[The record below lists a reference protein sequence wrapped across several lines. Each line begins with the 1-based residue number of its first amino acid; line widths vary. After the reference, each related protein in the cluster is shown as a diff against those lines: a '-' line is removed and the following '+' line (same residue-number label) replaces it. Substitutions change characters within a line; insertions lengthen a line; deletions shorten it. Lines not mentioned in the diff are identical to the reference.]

1 MTTWSLTEGNM
12 PNRIYLDLDKNK
24 QDKIIEAGIAEFSEC
39 GFSTSST
46 NRIVKSAG
54 ISKGSLFKYFTNKE
68 EYYFYIVDLVISEYC
83 QYINQMKELPDEV
96 FARIIK
102 YAEYEFDW
110 LVKNP
115 LKYKLMKGV
124 FLETDEEIRLK
135 IERIYINRDIEI
147 FNKIMK
153 EADWGE
159 ENTSKERMI
168 NIVKWF
174 LKGFNEE
181 FEKIYDDGDL
191 NICKKEYL
199 EMLKIYINDLKD
211 ICKVQ

>member
-1 MTTWSLTEGNM
+1 MT
-12 PNRIYLDLDKNK
+12 NRIFLDLDKNK
-24 QDKIIEAGIAEFSEC
+24 QDKIIKAGIAEFSEC
-39 GFSTSST
+39 GFSASST

-68 EYYFYIVDLVISEYC
+68 EYYLYIVDLVISEYC
-83 QYINQMKELPDEV
+83 QYINQIKELPDEV

-102 YAEYEFDW
+102 YSEYEFEW

-115 LKYKLMKGV
+115 IKYKLIKGV
-124 FLETDEEIRLK
+124 FLETDEEIRVK
-135 IERIYINRDIEI
+135 IERIYISRDIEM

-153 EADWGE
+153 DVDWGE
-159 ENTSKERMI
+159 ENTNIERMI

-181 FEKIYDDGDL
+181 FEKTHDDGDL
-191 NICKKEYL
+191 NISKKEYL

>member
-1 MTTWSLTEGNM
+1 M